1 MITTETLIAVTV
13 IAIVFIAYILKDTF
27 GNWLN
32 GGKSIM
38 PNEFNS
44 FR

>member
-1 MITTETLIAVTV
+1 MITTEQLIGIGVVALIA
-13 IAIVFIAYILKDTF
+13 IAYILKDTF

-38 PNEFNS
+38 PNEFKS

>member
-1 MITTETLIAVTV
+1 MITTETLIAVSV
-13 IAIVFIAYILKDTF
+13 IAIIFIAYILKDTF

-38 PNEFNS
+38 PNEFKG
-44 FR
+44 F

>member
-1 MITTETLIAVTV
+1 MITTETLIGIGV
-13 IAIVFIAYILKDTF
+13 IALIFIAYILKNTF